1 MRLRSYPLLF
11 LALVAMPAW
20 GQQQTGTTPPAAIAG
35 TAAPAAPGEVLTL
48 SEAIRRGLEAN
59 ISLRRSQAEVNVAD
73 LQRRT
78 LFASVLPKVSLLGSA
93 TRNSEEVSFGS
104 DDDSRVI
111 LPANDWSYRLSVTQP
126 IYAGFRER
134 RALQQARL
142 NVESARQGVVDVED
156 RVLTNVVAEY
166 LGVLEGESLL
176 GVEQRNL
183 ELARNRQRQAQDLY
197 EAGEITRVEVL
208 RAESDIKAAERRIA
222 AAQQLRDAA
231 ASRLR
236 LILALDVTGEPV
248 RVAEPGP
255 LFPQLPPEQALIT
268 EAEALRPEVAQART
282 AVEVARLEVVK
293 QEGARLPTL
302 AAEGGWINQ
311 RSAFPSDQ
319 YGFLTLNVSV
329 PLYQG
334 GEVAARIATARE
346 RLRQTELQLEEVQ
359 LAVREEVRLA
369 LLDLQTTDAN
379 LRLAREQ
386 LAAAEAEYEQASELY
401 RAQEITALESEA
413 AETSLAEARRAVATG
428 ELDRSLAEL
437 RVWSAAGLLKK
448 TLLPEDVR

>member
-1 MRLRSYPLLF
+1 MRSRSLPLF
-11 LALVAMPAW
+11 LALVAIPAW
-20 GQQQTGTTPPAAIAG
+20 GQQTGTTP
-35 TAAPAAPGEVLTL
+35 APTQAPGEALTL

-59 ISLRRSQAEVNVAD
+59 ISLRRSRADVNVAD

-78 LFASVLPKVSLLGSA
+78 LLASVLPKVSILGNA

-104 DDDSRVI
+104 DEDSTVI

-142 NVESARQGVVDVED
+142 NVESARQGILDVED
-156 RVLTNVVAEY
+156 QVLTNVVAEY

-176 GVEQRNL
+176 DVEQRNL
-183 ELARNRQRQAQDLY
+183 ELARNRQKQAQDLY

-222 AAQQLRDAA
+222 SARQLRDAA

-236 LILALDVTGEPV
+236 LILALDTGGPL
-248 RVAEPGP
+248 RVAEPGE

-268 EAEALRPEVAQART
+268 EAENVRPEVAQAKT
-282 AVEVARLEVVK
+282 AVEIARLEVIK
-293 QEGARLPTL
+293 QQGGRLPTL

-311 RSAFPSDQ
+311 RSAFPTDQ
-319 YGFLTLNVSV
+319 YGFLTLNVNV

-334 GEVAARIATARE
+334 GEVAARVATARE
-346 RLRQTELQLEEVQ
+346 RLNQAQLVLEEVQ
-359 LAVREEVRLA
+359 QAVREEVRLA

-386 LAAAEAEYEQASELY
+386 LAASEAEYEQASELY

>member
-1 MRLRSYPLLF
+1 MRLRSLSLI
-11 LALVAMPAW
+11 LALVAIPAW
-20 GQQQTGTTPPAAIAG
+20 GQQTGTTPATSPVAQ
-35 TAAPAAPGEVLTL
+35 APGEALTL

-59 ISLRRSQAEVNVAD
+59 ISLRRSRADVNVAD

-78 LFASVLPKVSLLGSA
+78 LLASVLPKVSILGS
-93 TRNSEEVSFGS
+93 TTQNSEEVSFGS
-104 DDDSRVI
+104 GDDSRVI
-111 LPANDWSYRLSVTQP
+111 LPATDWNYRLSVTQP

-142 NVESARQGVVDVED
+142 NVESARQGILDVED
-156 RVLTNVVAEY
+156 QVLTNVVAEY

-183 ELARNRQRQAQDLY
+183 ELARNRQKQAQDLY

-222 AAQQLRDAA
+222 SAQQLRDTA

-236 LILALDVTGEPV
+236 LILALDTGGPL
-248 RVAEPGP
+248 RVAEPGE

-268 EAEALRPEVAQART
+268 EAENARPEVARAKT
-282 AVEVARLEVVK
+282 ALEIARLEVIK
-293 QEGARLPTL
+293 QQGARLPTV
-302 AAEGGWINQ
+302 AAQGGWVNQ
-311 RSAFPSDQ
+311 RSTFPTDQ

-334 GEVAARIATARE
+334 GEVAARTATARE
-346 RLRQTELQLEEVQ
+346 QLNQAQLVLEEVQ
-359 LAVREEVRLA
+359 QAVREEVRLA
-369 LLDLQTTDAN
+369 LLDLQTAEAN

-386 LAAAEAEYEQASELY
+386 LAASEAEYEQASELY
-401 RAQEITALESEA
+401 SAQEITALESEA